1 MSHATFVKSRTNF
14 DFCILEFRMRQFSLK
29 NHASSCR
36 AHKRRAT
43 RATLQIVCA
52 MMSVANQHDNSVDIS
67 DKELYNQILAEVRVK
82 PVMKYRSVLMIIA
95 FCR

>member
-1 MSHATFVKSRTNF
+1 MSHATFVNSRTNF
-14 DFCILEFRMRQFSLK
+14 NFCILEFRMRQFSLK

-43 RATLQIVCA
+43 LQVVCA

-82 PVMKYRSVLMIIA
+82 AVMKYRSVLMIIA